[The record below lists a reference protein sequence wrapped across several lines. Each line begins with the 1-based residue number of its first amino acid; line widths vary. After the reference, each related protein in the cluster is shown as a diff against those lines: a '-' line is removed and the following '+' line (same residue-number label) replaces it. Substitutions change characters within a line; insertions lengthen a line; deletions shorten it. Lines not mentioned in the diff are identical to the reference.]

1 MGFNKRI
8 IDWNFIDTNLKQ
20 GKTFKEIFDA
30 GAIVFMDRRSS
41 KAYELFLKKFSD
53 SEIIEEVEKIN

>member
-8 IDWNFIDTNLKQ
+8 IDWNYIESNIKL
-20 GKTFKEIFDA
+20 GKKFEQIFDA

-41 KAYELFLKKFSD
+41 KAYELFLKKYSD
-53 SEIIEEVEKIN
+53 SEIINEVEKIN